1 MTSPLTATTPVD
13 FSALYDGHHEYS
25 ARRLAG
31 SFSAQIV
38 LETTA
43 FKIPQLSALLRPD
56 VPATSVMEIGCAT
69 GELIGH
75 SRVVRRQ
82 VLQHVR
88 QYRHCKSS
96 SRCVCPAASTDL
108 QRHRRFDYIICRDVL
123 EHVEDHPGL
132 LRPPPSKPVCTGGS
146 CPLEDNSLNRNRAYG
161 PDDVSGHLRRYSLAD
176 GLALFERAGL
186 DVAAFVHVWAHE
198 QPFDTQRRALR
209 STYHGQP
216 YSGGRTMRAAK
227 VGVNALVRTMPSLGR
242 RLYRVKFICSCGTPR
257 AVTLRADMIRS
268 VAIQTCGSAA
278 MFVAVVVI
286 GWSRG

>member
-31 SFSAQIV
+31 SFEHAQIL

-43 FKIPQLSALLRPD
+43 FKIPQLSALLPPD

-75 SRVVRRQ
+75 FPVISGGRRVGCDISKDNVATAEKRFPDVTFYSGDFRD
-82 VLQHVR
+82 L
-88 QYRHCKSS
+88 RHSE
-96 SRCVCPAASTDL
+96 
-108 QRHRRFDYIICRDVL
+108 RFDYIILSDVL
-123 EHVEDHPGL
+123 EHVEDDAGL
-132 LRPPPSKPVCTGGS
+132 LSAAADQSRYVLVNL
-146 CPLEDNSLNRNRAYG
+146 PLEDNWLNRNRAYG

-198 QPFDTQRRALR
+198 QPFDVQRHALR

-216 YSGGRTMRAAK
+216 YSGGRVMRAAK
-227 VGVNALVRTMPSLGR
+227 VGVTALVRAMPSLGR
-242 RLYRVKFICSCGTPR
+242 RLYASNLFAVAERR
-257 AVTLRADMIRS
+257 AP
-268 VAIQTCGSAA
+268 
-278 MFVAVVVI
+278 
-286 GWSRG
+286 